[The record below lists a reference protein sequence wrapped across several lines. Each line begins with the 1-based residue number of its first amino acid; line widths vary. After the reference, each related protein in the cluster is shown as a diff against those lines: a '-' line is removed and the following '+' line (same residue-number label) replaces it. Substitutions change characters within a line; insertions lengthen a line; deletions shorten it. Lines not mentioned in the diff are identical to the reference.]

1 MIILAGT
8 PLGNDAD
15 ASPRLCDALSSADI
29 IAAEDT
35 RRLLNLVGRLGIEIH
50 APVIAYHDHNEAV
63 KAPELITA
71 AQNGKKVVMV
81 SDAGMPAVSDPG
93 FTLAKLAKDAGVKLT
108 VIPGPSAPITALA
121 ISGIPSDRFTF
132 EGFLPRKDAERRQI
146 LTTLATEKRTMIFFE
161 SPRRLAQTISDMCG
175 IFGENRQAVICRE
188 LTKVHEEVIR
198 GSLNDLMCWCEETQI
213 LGEIVVVV
221 EGETNTELAQ
231 QEKILAL
238 VPDVLELAS
247 LGLRLRDAAAYIA
260 QKYQVRKNA
269 LFKVALATQE
279 SRTAQE

>member
-50 APVIAYHDHNEAV
+50 APVIAYHDHNETV

-93 FTLAKLAKDAGVKLT
+93 FTLAKLTKDAGVKLT

>member
-50 APVIAYHDHNEAV
+50 APVIAYHDHNETV

>member
-35 RRLLNLVGRLGIEIH
+35 RRLLNLMGRLGIEIH
-50 APVIAYHDHNEAV
+50 APVIAYHDHNETV

-161 SPRRLAQTISDMCG
+161 SPRRLAQTISDMCD
-175 IFGENRQAVICRE
+175 IFGENRQVAICRE

-198 GSLNDLMCWCEETQI
+198 GSLNDLMRWCEETQI

-238 VPDVLELAS
+238 VPDVLELAT

-269 LFKVALATQE
+269 LFKAALAAQE